1 MNVVSTEPEDAYHKL
16 DNNMI
21 LICGCKKINDSERR
35 AWAKTLAPN
44 LFLGLLTACTLHI
57 QHSTF
62 NIQHSQLKISRSSS
76 PGATAD
82 AMSAAVNNV
91 DGAASDSTNKD
102 DNTVGMNQAQTTN
115 TETEDEKT
123 KRDAEQKVAVRQKRY
138 HLIDTTR
145 DIYGRVPGNE
155 PTYPIPCPSELNN
168 VERFER
174 IDYFNFVLLVIN

>member
-16 DNNMI
+16 DNMI

-35 AWAKTLAPN
+35 APSLGEDVSAKSFSRFTDCVHSA
-44 LFLGLLTACTLHI
+44 
-57 QHSTF
+57 HSTF

-82 AMSAAVNNV
+82 AMSAAVDNV

-102 DNTVGMNQAQTTN
+102 DNTVGMNQAQTTK